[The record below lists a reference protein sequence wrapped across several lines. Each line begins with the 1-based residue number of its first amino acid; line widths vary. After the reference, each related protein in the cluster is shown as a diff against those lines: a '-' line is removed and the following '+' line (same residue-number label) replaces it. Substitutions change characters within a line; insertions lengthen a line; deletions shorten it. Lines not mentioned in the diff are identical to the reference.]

1 MPPPAYYP
9 PAPIAQTPPA
19 VRRPGESIRIGDWLV
34 DGWNI
39 YKENWA
45 PMSIGALLGGFLSVC
60 TVGVLAGPLLMG
72 LFRMAFKTMRGE
84 RPFLG
89 DLFNW
94 EGRFLQSFL
103 AFVLFAVL
111 HMGTVGAWKNEIFA
125 ILGFVVD
132 PFLAVALALT
142 MGLLQDARKD
152 LASAINDVARRI
164 FSRDALM
171 WWVVGLVFM
180 ILSWI
185 GAAACFV
192 GLFVT
197 FPWIVS
203 AGACAYRD
211 TFGFDDP
218 NRTMQ

>member
-1 MPPPAYYP
+1 
-9 PAPIAQTPPA
+9 
-19 VRRPGESIRIGDWLV
+19 
-34 DGWNI
+34 
-39 YKENWA
+39 
-45 PMSIGALLGGFLSVC
+45 MSLGALLGGLLSVC
-60 TVGVLAGPLLMG
+60 TAGILAGPLLLG

-94 EGRFLQSFL
+94 EGRFLQALL
-103 AFVLFAVL
+103 AFLLFAFL
-111 HMGTVGAWKNEIFA
+111 HVGTVGVLRNEFFA
-125 ILGFVVD
+125 MLSLVVD
-132 PFLAVALALT
+132 PFLTIGLALT

-152 LASAINDVARRI
+152 VATAINEVARRI

-171 WWVVGLVFM
+171 WWIVGLVFM
-180 ILSWI
+180 ILTWI
-185 GAAACFV
+185 GIPFCFV
-192 GLFVT
+192 GVFVT

-218 NRTMQ
+218 NRTLQ